1 MLTTMILVILCSTTE
16 GNSMRGVSSPATAL
30 HIARPFS
37 TTSAYTSSSAIFAGM
52 KGGKNADCLHI
63 LDSDLSRNTHDT
75 CSRWTVVTRE
85 CQSHVY
91 DTLGALVH
99 QKHYQTNQRQLHRH
113 EARKKINLTD
123 VRNQKR
129 RVTDPGSFL
138 PMGGRQRA

>member
-1 MLTTMILVILCSTTE
+1 MSGDASKRVLRLRASAPEPVPQAMPTDVPAVVDMAADMDMDIEALLEKLVEELGMLTTMILVILCSTTE

-75 CSRWTVVTRE
+75 CSR
-85 CQSHVY
+85 
-91 DTLGALVH
+91 
-99 QKHYQTNQRQLHRH
+99 
-113 EARKKINLTD
+113 
-123 VRNQKR
+123 
-129 RVTDPGSFL
+129 
-138 PMGGRQRA
+138 